1 MDEERMDQKITERWN
16 DYVMFGGETE
26 VLNFFKHYYQDRK
39 GHLLFIIGKGFDPR
53 MNNMLRLFLKT
64 ELSINLTCL
73 LVDFPS
79 SEESEYQEFI
89 DRNIKEFENLAVGHF
104 DVESISANFSEG
116 STKGNLLLRKKLET
130 ISFNDY
136 SDVILDVSS
145 LPKAVYFNIVKY
157 VYDNV
162 TDDHHTNVFVAASEN
177 VKIDES
183 IQEAR
188 GDEVEPIIGFRADW
202 DRTST
207 MNKNRVMICLLGE
220 GKQDVLSYLF
230 AKDNVSDVYPV
241 LPFPS
246 DNPRRND
253 DLLLEYSRFLNKEFR
268 VEPQNIIY
276 AHESNPFEL
285 YRILSRFK
293 REYGATLQ
301 LIPEEVVYHVAIL
314 TSKLLSIGALLFGLE
329 NPEDVLIYNI
339 SAVDYTINNKEN
351 LFKLNGDSKPFL
363 MWIKGEAYDK

>member
-1 MDEERMDQKITERWN
+1 MDQEIKDKWN
-16 DYVMFGGETE
+16 DYVMFGGHDEISE
-26 VLNFFKHYYQDRK
+26 FFKHYYERRK

-53 MNNMLRLFLKT
+53 MNNILQLLLAT
-64 ELSINLTCL
+64 ETSIKLTCL

-79 SEESEYQEFI
+79 SEVSEYQDFI
-89 DRNIKEFENLAVGHF
+89 DKNIAEFVNLSEGHF
-104 DVESISANFSEG
+104 DILPISASFSEG
-116 STKGNLLLRKKLET
+116 TTKGNLLLRKKLET
-130 ISFNDY
+130 ISFSDY
-136 SDVILDVSS
+136 SDIILDVSS

-157 VYDNV
+157 VCEIIK
-162 TDDHHTNVFVAASEN
+162 DDQHSNVFVAASEN

-188 GDEVEPIIGFRADW
+188 GDEVEPILGFMADW
-202 DRTST
+202 NRTSM

-220 GKQDVLSYLF
+220 GKQDVLSDLF

-246 DNPRRND
+246 ENPRRND
-253 DLLLEYSRFLNKEFR
+253 DLLLEYSRFLSKESR
-268 VEPQNIIY
+268 VEPQNIIF

-293 REYGATLQ
+293 REYGATLR
-301 LIPEEVVYHVAIL
+301 LIPEDVVYHVAIL

-329 NPEDVLIYNI
+329 NPEDVLIYDI
-339 SAVDYTINNKEN
+339 SAVDYTIIDKGN
-351 LFKLNGDSKPFL
+351 LFILNKDSKPYL